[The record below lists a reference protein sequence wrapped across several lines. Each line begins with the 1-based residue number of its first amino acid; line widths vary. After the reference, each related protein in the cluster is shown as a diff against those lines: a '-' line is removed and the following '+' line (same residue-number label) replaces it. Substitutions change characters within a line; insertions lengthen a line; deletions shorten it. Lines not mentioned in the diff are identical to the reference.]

1 MKEAN
6 HLSILTVT
14 RGGEVRIPNEGG
26 DRRIFG
32 GGGLRFSDSLI
43 FGGGKLNQV
52 FFYVTVVSFKYG
64 FFLFV
69 FVCLFV
75 SLRVCV
81 GKYYLALIEALGIFL
96 PSSITDPG
104 HFKSKRRHPSRV
116 PDSISTRRRK
126 KHCFWNL
133 YERKEHF
140 FLWKVC
146 DWRRLKE

>member
-6 HLSILTVT
+6 HLRILTVT
-14 RGGEVRIPNEGG
+14 REGGGVRIPNEGG
-26 DRRIFG
+26 DRRIWG

-126 KHCFWNL
+126 KHCFCNCMK
-133 YERKEHF
+133 ERNIF
-140 FLWKVC
+140 FFGRYVIEG
-146 DWRRLKE
+146 D

>member
-1 MKEAN
+1 M
-6 HLSILTVT
+6 
-14 RGGEVRIPNEGG
+14 RGGIEG
-26 DRRIFG
+26 F

-81 GKYYLALIEALGIFL
+81 GKYYLALIEALGVFFCL
-96 PSSITDPG
+96 
-104 HFKSKRRHPSRV
+104 HPSLIPVTSNPNGATPPGYRTV
-116 PDSISTRRRK
+116 SRQEEGKNIV
-126 KHCFWNL
+126 FAI
-133 YERKEHF
+133 
-140 FLWKVC
+140 V
-146 DWRRLKE
+146 

>member
-6 HLSILTVT
+6 HLRILTVT
-14 RGGEVRIPNEGG
+14 RGGGVRIPNEGG
-26 DRRIFG
+26 DRRIW
-32 GGGLRFSDSLI
+32 GGLRFSDSLI

-81 GKYYLALIEALGIFL
+81 GKYYLALIEALGIFFAF
-96 PSSITDPG
+96 I
-104 HFKSKRRHPSRV
+104 HH
-116 PDSISTRRRK
+116 
-126 KHCFWNL
+126 
-133 YERKEHF
+133 
-140 FLWKVC
+140 
-146 DWRRLKE
+146 